1 VISGFFVEQEDEM
14 SSILE
19 PIHKVLLAID
29 GSEHSRAALQTVQ
42 DLALISANCPD
53 CQVMILGVLPL
64 TEGLNHAAYKYPLIQ
79 GQNMLGEQGIQ
90 ASYELIQGIPAE
102 VILNYAAKKLPDLIV
117 VGAKGLR
124 ATLGILLGGVA
135 QQVVEYACCPVLVIR
150 APYRKLSHVL
160 IVTDGSEHSRRAV
173 EYAATFP
180 FLSGTYFHLLHVLPP
195 SPTLSTDTLAR
206 VWSYSN
212 YTVDLPVFTYP
223 EDEEDAEAIRKA
235 GQVILEQA
243 HQILVSHG
251 IAAKNVL
258 LRGDAA
264 TEILQY
270 AENHQ
275 IDLIIVGSRG
285 LSQVQSWLLGS
296 VSRKLVHY
304 SGCSVLLVKH
314 PSDAAGEQRP

>member
-1 VISGFFVEQEDEM
+1 M
-14 SSILE
+14 SSNLE
-19 PIHKVLLAID
+19 PIHKVLLAVD

-79 GQNMLGEQGIQ
+79 AQNILGEQGIQ

-102 VILNYAAKKLPDLIV
+102 VILNYAANKLPDLIV

-150 APYRKLSHVL
+150 APYRKLKHVL
-160 IVTDGSEHSRRAV
+160 IVTDGSEHSRRTV

-180 FLSGTYFHLLHVLPP
+180 FFPDTNFHLLHVLPP
-195 SPTLSTDTLAR
+195 SPTLSPDTLAR

-212 YTVDLPVFTYP
+212 YTVDLPAFLYQ
-223 EDEEDAEAIRKA
+223 EDEEDTQAIRNA
-235 GQVILEQA
+235 GQAILELA
-243 HQILVSHG
+243 HQILRSHA
-251 IAAKNVL
+251 INAKNIL

-270 AENHQ
+270 AQDHQ

-285 LSQVQSWLLGS
+285 LSQVKSWLLGS
-296 VSRKLVHY
+296 VPRKLVHY
-304 SGCSVLLVKH
+304 AGCSVLLVKL
-314 PSDAAGEQRP
+314 PGEIPDQQQ